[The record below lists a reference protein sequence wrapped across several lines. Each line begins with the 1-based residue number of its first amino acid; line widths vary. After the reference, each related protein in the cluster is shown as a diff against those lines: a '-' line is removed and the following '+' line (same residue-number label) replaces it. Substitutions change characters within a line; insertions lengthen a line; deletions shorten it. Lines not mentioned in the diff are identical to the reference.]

1 MIPQHSF
8 DNIQQYWIMC
18 NSYHKWLPFLMLVE
32 KENAVMLARSSWV
45 PRIRGIGALT
55 EMDCVDFV

>member
-18 NSYHKWLPFLMLVE
+18 NSYHKWLPLLMLVE

-45 PRIRGIGALT
+45 PGIRGM
-55 EMDCVDFV
+55 ER